1 MHYKLFAQLR
11 YLVED
16 LLLSGKRDFLQ
27 SFQSSL
33 TVYKDVDSLALQAL
47 VLHLLEGMIGCYE
60 LCIYDL

>member
-11 YLVED
+11 YLVVD
-16 LLLSGKRDFLQ
+16 LLLSGTRDFLQ

-47 VLHLLEGMIGCYE
+47 VLHILDRLL
-60 LCIYDL
+60 